1 MFTIADH
8 LSVFLDSKGGFKIGE
23 DSNNS
28 LNYALGGYGNNFI
41 NNFEAFY
48 GYDFIS
54 LTGNSFVKGSINL
67 DYEIFKKHHINLAA
81 NFANV
86 GDNIFEDG
94 KWITA
99 PDYSGYALGYGLE
112 TFIGPIE
119 LKYTWSPETKK
130 SIWFFNLGFW
140 F

>member
-1 MFTIADH
+1 MLYTWNIPSGDEIFICAGDGN
-8 LSVFLDSKGGFKIGE
+8 SDFVGFFNT
-23 DSNNS
+23 SNS
-28 LNYALGGYGNNFI
+28 GNNYRYLVTDEDGVLLDVIGF
-41 NNFEAFY
+41 NLYNFENSGAGVCRIY
-48 GYDFIS
+48 GLD
-54 LTGNSFVKGSINL
+54 LTGVLNVF
-67 DYEIFKKHHINLAA
+67 
-81 NFANV
+81 V

-94 KWITA
+94 KWFTA

-112 TFIGPIE
+112 TFVGPIE